1 MSEPADQISS
11 YLLGELGADEAAAFE
26 RRLEAD
32 PALRG
37 EVDRLRPLVGRLEAV
52 PAEVWEA
59 PQPPPLV
66 LPEDAVGVAE
76 EVDGTS
82 RPASAGAGE
91 PAQAGEPP
99 RRRRLRLPNLTLR
112 PLPAAA
118 AAAILLAVGLAG
130 GLAIGGTGGSEQPSP
145 GATELVLTR
154 IDNGPSGAHGDVF
167 VASDK
172 QRARLDVSGLD
183 PSGSEHFY
191 ELWLLDEDGRMI
203 ALGAFQVGADGR
215 AEVNLPIPVAP
226 SQYRYFDVSLQKDN
240 GDPAHSGVSVL
251 RGPTSS

>member
-11 YLLGELGADEAAAFE
+11 YLLGELGADQAAAFE

-32 PALRG
+32 PALRE
-37 EVDRLRPLVGRLEAV
+37 EVDRLRPLVVRLEAV

-66 LPEDAVGVAE
+66 LPEDVAE
-76 EVDGTS
+76 
-82 RPASAGAGE
+82 PAPEQAGGPAPPA
-91 PAQAGEPP
+91 PAQAGATP
-99 RRRRLRLPNLTLR
+99 RRRLRLPNLTLR

-118 AAAILLAVGLAG
+118 AAAILLAVGVAG
-130 GLAIGGTGGSEQPSP
+130 GLAIGGTGGSEQPGSE
-145 GATELVLTR
+145 ATDLVLTR
-154 IDNGPSGAHGDVF
+154 IDNGPSGAHGDVL
-167 VASDK
+167 VGSDK